1 MEKTENKAEMFRA
14 AAELLDNA
22 PRYKELLITEAER
35 IEKSYERARNTQSK
49 AHIENVKV
57 AEQVAKWFEEDAEK
71 GYAYDGQSIQEALGL
86 DVTPQKFAAI
96 IKLVEEVEKVEK
108 ADSNKNRVGYLVKSV

>member
-1 MEKTENKAEMFRA
+1 MKKTENKAEMFRA

-22 PRYKELLITEAER
+22 PRFKEFLIAEAER
-35 IEKSYERARNTQSK
+35 IEKSYERARNTESK
-49 AHIENVKV
+49 AHTENVKV
-57 AEQVAKWFEEDAEK
+57 AKQVAEWFKEEAEK

>member
-108 ADSNKNRVGYLVKSV
+108 SDSNKNRVGYLVKSV

>member
-1 MEKTENKAEMFRA
+1 MKKTENKAEMFRA

-22 PRYKELLITEAER
+22 PRYKELLIAEAER
-35 IEKSYERARNTQSK
+35 IEKSYERARNTESK
-49 AHIENVKV
+49 AHTENVKV

-96 IKLVEEVEKVEK
+96 IKLVEGVEKVEK